1 MLHTVA
7 PTSRYWKHTCVP
19 REMIWTKFLVKNSR
33 SFDWDSPNSR
43 TVSRELL
50 QGSRST
56 AAIMASSVAGVT
68 EYVGDLQS
76 QVSYVL
82 HILSNQDAATVVETH
97 PRLDDVD
104 CNNVRTPVRQ

>member
-1 MLHTVA
+1 
-7 PTSRYWKHTCVP
+7 
-19 REMIWTKFLVKNSR
+19 
-33 SFDWDSPNSR
+33 
-43 TVSRELL
+43 
-50 QGSRST
+50 
-56 AAIMASSVAGVT
+56 MASSVAGVT